1 MNINYLAECL
11 QTRAGVPVPVSTQS
25 RFIIAQLG
33 INFTLFSCF
42 CSAEVLSLSCHAATW
57 RPPPRRGRAGFFLP
71 DKKLI
76 VSVHIICTEPGLC
89 LPFHS
94 QHDHCKM
101 DNWGLHKTCVHTRTN
116 RWRRWD
122 RCCHKIDN
130 YFTDCTF
137 KIVLMRTTMRQLLFV
152 IFAKYLQ
159 ICDPDIF
166 ANIDI
171 TIYQADIKSI
181 LWFMLHDK
189 ILKLWWIRDSAHYWL
204 SKMLLFRKEVNA

>member
-1 MNINYLAECL
+1 MENSDSCFGNCETVNINYLSWVSTDQSWC
-11 QTRAGVPVPVSTQS
+11 PVPVSTKS

-42 CSAEVLSLSCHAATW
+42 CSAEVLSLSCHHATW
-57 RPPPRRGRAGFFLP
+57 RPPPCRGRAGFFLP

-89 LPFHS
+89 LCS
-94 QHDHCKM
+94 ALNM
-101 DNWGLHKTCVHTRTN
+101 RIVWW
-116 RWRRWD
+116 RWIIEVYIKRASIRGQIGDVVED
-122 RCCHKIDN
+122 RCCQKIDN

-137 KIVLMRTTMRQLLFV
+137 KIDLMCTTMRQLLFV

-171 TIYQADIKSI
+171 TIYQTDIKSI

-189 ILKLWWIRDSAHYWL
+189 Y
-204 SKMLLFRKEVNA
+204 

>member
-1 MNINYLAECL
+1 
-11 QTRAGVPVPVSTQS
+11 
-25 RFIIAQLG
+25 
-33 INFTLFSCF
+33 
-42 CSAEVLSLSCHAATW
+42 
-57 RPPPRRGRAGFFLP
+57 
-71 DKKLI
+71 
-76 VSVHIICTEPGLC
+76 
-89 LPFHS
+89 
-94 QHDHCKM
+94 
-101 DNWGLHKTCVHTRTN
+101 
-116 RWRRWD
+116 
-122 RCCHKIDN
+122 
-130 YFTDCTF
+130 
-137 KIVLMRTTMRQLLFV
+137 MRTTMRQLLFV